1 MLVKEAQ
8 TLKRADPEA
17 LADASL
23 RLDLTEGALG
33 CASRP
38 ERGKPREMAPQLP
51 GLRQAT
57 ALWAPD
63 VVVVVLWGVGG
74 RRVGAAVRGGCCCCS
89 CFHFRYSRDRPVL
102 SGLRSTPHRRTA
114 PPPESTSRPLD
125 TGWPGRTRD
134 PRTGHRDIGVPPP
147 RPHPPALAKAAAPK
161 CPCRC
166 RSLAGLAGPR
176 VRTGQC
182 RSRP

>member
-1 MLVKEAQ
+1 MVKEAQ

-63 VVVVVLWGVGG
+63 VVVVVLWGGG
-74 RRVGAAVRGGCCCCS
+74 GATSGCGGAGRLLLLLLLPLSLLPGPACP
-89 CFHFRYSRDRPVL
+89 FR
-102 SGLRSTPHRRTA
+102 TPLHA
-114 PPPESTSRPLD
+114 PPSHRPSSRVNL
-125 TGWPGRTRD
+125 
-134 PRTGHRDIGVPPP
+134 
-147 RPHPPALAKAAAPK
+147 KAP
-161 CPCRC
+161 
-166 RSLAGLAGPR
+166 
-176 VRTGQC
+176 
-182 RSRP
+182 